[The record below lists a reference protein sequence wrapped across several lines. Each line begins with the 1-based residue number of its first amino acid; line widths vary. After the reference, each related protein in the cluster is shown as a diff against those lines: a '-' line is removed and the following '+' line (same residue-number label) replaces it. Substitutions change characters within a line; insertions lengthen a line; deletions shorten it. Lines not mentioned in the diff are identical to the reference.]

1 MIITKAELQTLID
14 AVHVQLRIGRAE
26 FQNVITTVILAV
38 RTGTEDI
45 LRQAYDSVATE
56 DNGPVAGGP
65 DYNETVPGMTAA
77 EIIAEA
83 RSCGIKLGI
92 DPAEAEAAV
101 RKVFGISYTG
111 GPASDPLGTELYPNT
126 GGPAAGTVDPASQD
140 TVTVSFLG
148 PDTDP
153 VPGMC
158 IVTMPES
165 FNRLPET
172 VQQAILGQL
181 DVAKSLCAAC
191 VVRYKKAGT
200 FPAGTV
206 KPGQTFREYATDLI
220 TRAAQN

>member
-14 AVHVQLRIGRAE
+14 GVKIQLRIGAE
-26 FQNVITTVILAV
+26 EFRHLITTIILAV
-38 RTGTEDI
+38 RTGTEPE
-45 LRQAYDSVATE
+45 LCAAYDRVTSQEAAQT
-56 DNGPVAGGP
+56 AGGP
-65 DYNETVPGMTAA
+65 DYNETVPGMTAE

-83 RSCGIKLGI
+83 RSYGLKLGV
-92 DPAEAEAAV
+92 DPDKAEAAV
-101 RKVFGISYTG
+101 REVFGISDTG
-111 GPASDPLGTELYPNT
+111 GL
-126 GGPAAGTVDPASQD
+126 AAGTVDPASQD

-153 VPGMC
+153 VPAGC
-158 IVTMPES
+158 FVKMPALFSE
-165 FNRLPET
+165 LPET
-172 VQQAILGQL
+172 IQQATLGRL

-206 KPGQTFREYATDLI
+206 KPGQTFREYATELI

>member
-14 AVHVQLRIGRAE
+14 AVRVQLRIGRAE

-45 LRQAYDSVATE
+45 LRQAYDSGATE

-65 DYNETVPGMTAA
+65 DYNAPVPGMTAE

-83 RSCGIKLGI
+83 RSYGIKLGI

-153 VPGMC
+153 VPAGC
-158 IVTMPES
+158 VVTLLAS

-172 VQQAILGQL
+172 IQRATLGRL
-181 DVAKSLCAAC
+181 AVAKSLCAAC
-191 VVRYKKAGT
+191 VVRYNKAGT

>member
-14 AVHVQLRIGRAE
+14 GVKIQLRIGAE
-26 FQNVITTVILAV
+26 EFRHLITTIILAV
-38 RTGTEDI
+38 RTGTEPE
-45 LRQAYDSVATE
+45 LCAAYDSVTSQEAAQT
-56 DNGPVAGGP
+56 AGGP
-65 DYNETVPGMTAA
+65 DYNAPVPGMTAE

-83 RSCGIKLGI
+83 RSYGIKLGI

-153 VPGMC
+153 VPGRC

-191 VVRYKKAGT
+191 VVRYDKAGT

>member
-14 AVHVQLRIGRAE
+14 GVKIQLRIGAE
-26 FQNVITTVILAV
+26 EFRHLITTIILAV
-38 RTGTEDI
+38 RTGTEPE
-45 LRQAYDSVATE
+45 LCAAYDSVTSQE
-56 DNGPVAGGP
+56 DAQTAGGP
-65 DYNETVPGMTAA
+65 DYNAPVPGMTAA

-92 DPAEAEAAV
+92 DPDAAEAAV
-101 RKVFGISYTG
+101 RKLFRLPPT
-111 GPASDPLGTELYPNT
+111 D
-126 GGPAAGTVDPASQD
+126 GPAAGTVDPASQD

-148 PDTDP
+148 SDTDP
-153 VPGMC
+153 VPAGC
-158 IVTMPES
+158 VVTLLAS

-172 VQQAILGQL
+172 IQRATLGRL
-181 DVAKSLCAAC
+181 AVAKSLCAAC

-200 FPAGTV
+200 FPEGTV

>member
-14 AVHVQLRIGRAE
+14 GVKIQLRIGAE
-26 FQNVITTVILAV
+26 EFRHLITTIIFAV
-38 RTGTEDI
+38 RTGTEPE
-45 LRQAYDSVATE
+45 LCAAYDSVTSQEAAQT
-56 DNGPVAGGP
+56 AGGP
-65 DYNETVPGMTAA
+65 DYNAPVPGMTAE

-83 RSCGIKLGI
+83 RSYGIKLGI

-111 GPASDPLGTELYPNT
+111 GPASDPLGTELYPDET
-126 GGPAAGTVDPASQD
+126 SGPD
-140 TVTVSFLG
+140 TVTVSFLA

-153 VPGMC
+153 VPEGC
-158 IVTMPES
+158 VVTMPAS
-165 FNRLPET
+165 FNRLPAST
-172 VQQAILGQL
+172 QTAILGQL

-191 VVRYKKAGT
+191 VERYHKAGT

>member
-14 AVHVQLRIGRAE
+14 GVKIQLRIGAKE
-26 FQNVITTVILAV
+26 FHYLITTIILAV
-38 RTGTEDI
+38 RTGTEPE
-45 LRQAYDSVATE
+45 LCAAYDSVTSQE
-56 DNGPVAGGP
+56 DAQTAGGP
-65 DYNETVPGMTAA
+65 DYNAPVPGMTAK

-83 RSCGIKLGI
+83 RSYGLKLGV
-92 DPAEAEAAV
+92 DPDAAEAAL
-101 RKVFGISYTG
+101 REVFGISDTG
-111 GPASDPLGTELYPNT
+111 GPTSDPLGTELYPDET
-126 GGPAAGTVDPASQD
+126 PGPD

-153 VPGMC
+153 VPGRC

-191 VVRYKKAGT
+191 VVRYNKAGT